1 MGKAKVLTSIPS
13 RIIPMRIIP
22 RRIDIERVEKAKPWR
37 MIYGRRKTGKTFLIE
52 NFTDYDYFFFVN
64 RDTTVLDKK
73 TGEKYN
79 YKEFLTILRAL
90 MGNRIVIDEFHR
102 LPEDFLDFLHSIGK
116 KGELTLITS
125 TLWLSKKLLSGR
137 SPLLGLVYPV
147 RIGLIDERDIL
158 LELSKDLSGKELI
171 ETAVYLREPFL
182 IPYYKPPIRDF
193 LASYLYEAR
202 LMIKELI
209 GEIFDEERREL
220 TNVYEGVMKAV
231 ADGRNVSTEISS
243 LLFSRGLLAK
253 DNPGVLQKYLNVL
266 TEMGVLERVIV
277 YGKKRFRYYHASP
290 LIDLHYYLEEKYSYT
305 EIDVSVDFIRKVINA
320 KIPFHVEQFFRNLLS
335 KVLGLTHQRIEERD
349 FDIDVALFEFKKI
362 KLVGEVKWKNFV
374 SRSEIRK
381 IEDSLG
387 KFKCRRVLIV
397 PDKNCV
403 EREPEGIDMWDVE
416 DVLELVRGLKA

>member
-1 MGKAKVLTSIPS
+1 
-13 RIIPMRIIP
+13 MRIIP

-79 YKEFLTILRAL
+79 YKEFLAILRAL

-147 RIGLIDERDIL
+147 RIGFIDERDIL

-202 LMIKELI
+202 LMVKELI

-305 EIDVSVDFIRKVINA
+305 EIDVSVDFIRKVIDA

-403 EREPEGIDMWDVE
+403 ERKPEGIDVWDVE
-416 DVLELVRGLKA
+416 DVLELVWGLKA